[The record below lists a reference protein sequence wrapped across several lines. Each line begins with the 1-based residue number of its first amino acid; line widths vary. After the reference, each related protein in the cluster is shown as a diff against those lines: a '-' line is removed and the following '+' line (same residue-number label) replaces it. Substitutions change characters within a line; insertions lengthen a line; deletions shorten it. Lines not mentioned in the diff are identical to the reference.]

1 MSVSFCDYFLSLQ
14 MTQNM
19 FQEGL
24 YQVFFKSSAP
34 APTPLTQVN
43 SRGELVNVRIHRWF
57 GTVVSGRLL
66 VAGVRRRLPRLGAK
80 NALLSSPAEL
90 PLKLCV
96 SPSPAG
102 GADPRRR
109 GLPARHG
116 QSRLRELRLRPRH
129 VHTRV
134 VQPLRKSK
142 IRPWLAGSNPV

>member
-1 MSVSFCDYFLSLQ
+1 
-14 MTQNM
+14 M

-24 YQVFFKSSAP
+24 YQVFFKSSPP
-34 APTPLTQVN
+34 APRSLSQVT
-43 SRGELVNVRIHRWF
+43 SPGELVNVRIHRWF
-57 GTVVSGRLL
+57 GTVVSARLL
-66 VAGVRRRLPRLGAK
+66 VAGVRRRLPWLGAK
-80 NALLSSPAEL
+80 SALSSPAEL

-96 SPSPAG
+96 SPSPPAG

-134 VQPLRKSK
+134 VQPLRKSQ
-142 IRPWLAGSNPV
+142 IRPCLADSNLITNK